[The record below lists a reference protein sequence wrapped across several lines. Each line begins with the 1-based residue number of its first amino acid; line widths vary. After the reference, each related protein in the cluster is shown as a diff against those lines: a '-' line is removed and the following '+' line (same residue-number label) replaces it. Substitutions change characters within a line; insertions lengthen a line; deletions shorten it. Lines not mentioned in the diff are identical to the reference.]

1 LVKDH
6 GFVGVR
12 QVQWYWNLPPT
23 DRRYY
28 PVYAECVELDVPICL
43 QVGHTGPLC
52 PSEPGRPIPYIDEVA
67 LDFPDLRIVCGH
79 VGYPWTQEMIAVA
92 TKHRNVFIDTSAYTA
107 RRFPR
112 ELVDYMRANGKKKV
126 MFGTNYPMI
135 TPSRCLEG
143 LDGLELD
150 NERREL
156 FLFRNAERVF
166 NLRSL
171 P

>member
-1 LVKDH
+1 
-6 GFVGVR
+6 
-12 QVQWYWNLPPT
+12 
-23 DRRYY
+23 
-28 PVYAECVELDVPICL
+28 
-43 QVGHTGPLC
+43 
-52 PSEPGRPIPYIDEVA
+52 
-67 LDFPDLRIVCGH
+67 
-79 VGYPWTQEMIAVA
+79 
-92 TKHRNVFIDTSAYTA
+92 
-107 RRFPR
+107 
-112 ELVDYMRANGKKKV
+112 